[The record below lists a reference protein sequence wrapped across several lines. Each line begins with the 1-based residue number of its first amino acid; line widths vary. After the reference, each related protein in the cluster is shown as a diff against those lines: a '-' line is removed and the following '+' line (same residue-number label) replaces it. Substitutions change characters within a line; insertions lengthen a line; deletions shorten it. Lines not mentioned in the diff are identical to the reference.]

1 MVPCSGTN
9 ISSFEWDLDSF
20 NRRTITII
28 VTKDKFNAAKMLL
41 LITDVAEKHLIIATK
56 FTNFQLGQ
64 HCVIEPR

>member
-1 MVPCSGTN
+1 MNPLAMRNQSSHNSMLYSSYRNIVPVKKGTIYN
-9 ISSFEWDLDSF
+9 P
-20 NRRTITII
+20 
-28 VTKDKFNAAKMLL
+28 L